1 VAAEA
6 FDNKNDTKPT
16 RGVGNA
22 GGKPIRPILFGV
34 GAVIALILV
43 SLMFSRT
50 PGKVNVGTSESGAI
64 PETQYSPASTADT
77 AIGQRGVAG
86 SSDTVSRPA
95 PGPVGGGSDDATSMS
110 GSSSLPAPGVVVS
123 PSPAAAQRMGSSSAG
138 QNVVAPPGPA
148 ANRQGM
154 NQ

>member
-1 VAAEA
+1 MAAEA

-43 SLMFSRT
+43 SLMLSRT

-77 AIGQRGVAG
+77 AIGQRGIAG

-110 GSSSLPAPGVVVS
+110 GSSSLPAPN
-123 PSPAAAQRMGSSSAG
+123 AAMTPNSMGTPGMGINSAG

-148 ANRQGM
+148 ANRQET
-154 NQ
+154 NR